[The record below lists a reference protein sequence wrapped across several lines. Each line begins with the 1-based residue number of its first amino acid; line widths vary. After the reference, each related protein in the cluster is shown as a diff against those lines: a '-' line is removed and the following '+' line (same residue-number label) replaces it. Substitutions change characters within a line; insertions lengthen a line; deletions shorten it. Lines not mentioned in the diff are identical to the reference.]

1 MLPPEPA
8 SPKPSANRKCDFGVT
23 PRMVS
28 PSDVMV
34 IDPPP
39 AVPPLTSTAFS
50 RSIFPDGGT
59 PIAVSEIV
67 PPSWA
72 LAVVVVALSPLL
84 DPPRSEMLPDA
95 TTEVPERRP
104 AVIRIDPAVAAA
116 VLAFEIDTSPSAFTV
131 SEPAPAPLTSTGVAA
146 AFVWTTNPPVP
157 SVSVTMPPGP
167 EVPPVAVSLPLLPTV
182 SLCARISNVLDP
194 PTNPP
199 LCSVTSRVPKSNV
212 QLAPGLGGVTVTVR
226 LIVQALAVQDAVQ
239 LPPQPDITSAAV
251 QTAAACRA
259 GATSRTSAAATSAR
273 LTGTLPS
280 CRCGTE

>member
-1 MLPPEPA
+1 M
-8 SPKPSANRKCDFGVT
+8 
-23 PRMVS
+23 
-28 PSDVMV
+28 
-34 IDPPP
+34 
-39 AVPPLTSTAFS
+39 
-50 RSIFPDGGT
+50 
-59 PIAVSEIV
+59 
-67 PPSWA
+67 
-72 LAVVVVALSPLL
+72 
-84 DPPRSEMLPDA
+84 
-95 TTEVPERRP
+95 
-104 AVIRIDPAVAAA
+104 
-116 VLAFEIDTSPSAFTV
+116 
-131 SEPAPAPLTSTGVAA
+131 
-146 AFVWTTNPPVP
+146 
-157 SVSVTMPPGP
+157 
-167 EVPPVAVSLPLLPTV
+167 SLPLLPTV

>member
-59 PIAVSEIV
+59 PSAVSRIV
-67 PPSWA
+67 PPSRA
-72 LAVVVVALSPLL
+72 LAGVVFALSPLL
-84 DPPRSEMLPDA
+84 DPPRSEMFPDA

-104 AVIRIDPAVAAA
+104 AVIRIDPAVAAT
-116 VLAFEIDTSPSAFTV
+116 VLASALIAFEIDTSPSAFTV

-157 SVSVTMPPGP
+157 SVSGPMPPGP
-167 EVPPVAVSLPLLPTV
+167 GGPTSPRPRCRRPPPAAPERRAGRAPPPPARASPALSHHADAALNERRHVHHHPGRPPVHGHHAQVVRAAV
-182 SLCARISNVLDP
+182 
-194 PTNPP
+194 
-199 LCSVTSRVPKSNV
+199 
-212 QLAPGLGGVTVTVR
+212 
-226 LIVQALAVQDAVQ
+226 
-239 LPPQPDITSAAV
+239 SAAV
-251 QTAAACRA
+251 DDA
-259 GATSRTSAAATSAR
+259 
-273 LTGTLPS
+273 LPHHP
-280 CRCGTE
+280 

>member
-39 AVPPLTSTAFS
+39 AVP
-50 RSIFPDGGT
+50 
-59 PIAVSEIV
+59 
-67 PPSWA
+67 
-72 LAVVVVALSPLL
+72 
-84 DPPRSEMLPDA
+84 
-95 TTEVPERRP
+95 
-104 AVIRIDPAVAAA
+104 
-116 VLAFEIDTSPSAFTV
+116 
-131 SEPAPAPLTSTGVAA
+131 
-146 AFVWTTNPPVP
+146 
-157 SVSVTMPPGP
+157 SVSVTSPPGP
-167 EVPPVAVSLPLLPTV
+167 EAPPVAVSLPLRPTV